1 MDAGDERLQASRGHA
16 GRRGGRGERL
26 AAALRANLAKRKEQ
40 GRARARH
47 SAGAAGAGNARGDSA
62 EVLESPQSATQPEAP
77 PHDSAEIIA
86 EKSTGQA
93 N

>member
-1 MDAGDERLQASRGHA
+1 MDVGEEKRQASRGHA
-16 GRRGGRGERL
+16 ARRGGRGGRL
-26 AAALRANLAKRKEQ
+26 AAALRANLARRKEQ
-40 GRARARH
+40 GRARASR
-47 SAGAAGAGNARGDSA
+47 SA
-62 EVLESPQSATQPEAP
+62 ETADNGRGRHAEALERLQPADQPEES